1 MKTGHV
7 LALSIGLLAAAAP
20 VAAAVPGVG
29 GLSFVAINASEDGFA
44 LSSFVD
50 LAAGTQLFV
59 TDNEWNGLAVGAGG
73 AFTPGEGVLAWTLDS
88 TLSAGSV
95 VRFSSVD
102 SAANV
107 AVSHGVVS
115 RSGGFS
121 LAQSNESVYL
131 YRDDGLGGV
140 LPLAALGYGSGFS
153 DELKGSGLEMSA
165 VALDGTVKFAEYAG
179 DRAGAGG
186 LSGYQEMVSDP
197 NQWTKQSTGDVS
209 ALAPN
214 MTAFTVAAPVPEPAT
229 YAMLLA
235 GLGVVSSIARR
246 RQGRRRVTG

>member
-1 MKTGHV
+1 MKTRYV
-7 LALSIGLLAAAAP
+7 LALSMGLLGAAAP
-20 VAAAVPGVG
+20 AAAAVPGVG
-29 GLSFVAINASEDGFA
+29 DLSFVAINASEDGFA
-44 LSSFVD
+44 LASFVD

-59 TDNEWNGLAVGAGG
+59 TDNEWNGLPVGAGG
-73 AFTPGEGVLAWTLDS
+73 AFTSGEGVLAWTLDS
-88 TLSAGSV
+88 ALTAGSV
-95 VRFSSVD
+95 VRFSAVD

-115 RSGGFS
+115 RSGSFS
-121 LAQSNESVYL
+121 LGQTNESVYL

-153 DELKGSGLEMSA
+153 DELTDSGLGMAA
-165 VALDGTVKFAEYAG
+165 VMLDGTVKFAEYAG

-186 LSGYQEMVSDP
+186 LSGYQEIVSDP
-197 NQWTKQSTGDVS
+197 NQWMKQSTGDVS
-209 ALAPN
+209 LLAPN
-214 MTAFTVAAPVPEPAT
+214 MTAFTVTAPVPEPTT

-235 GLGVVSSIARR
+235 GLGVVSTIARR